1 MDGAPRSQATTLR
14 ARDWGVD
21 VELGLRGKVAIV
33 TGASRGIGRSIALGL
48 AAEGCRLA
56 ICARGAERLDQTAG
70 EVRAAGAEVLALP
83 VDATDGE
90 ALETFI
96 STVGESFGRIDIL
109 VNNVGGGGKD
119 SFAET
124 TDEDWAGALDLTL
137 WPAIRASR
145 LVVPYMERQ
154 GGGAIVMISSIYG
167 REWGGRPAYNVV
179 KAAENAL
186 AKSMARQL
194 APSGIRVNAVA
205 PGSIIFPGGSWQRRV
220 DEQPERMAEFVK
232 NELPLGRFGRPEE
245 VANAVTFLVSDAAS
259 LILGACLNVDGGQSR
274 SLI

>member
-1 MDGAPRSQATTLR
+1 
-14 ARDWGVD
+14 VD
-21 VELGLRGKVAIV
+21 LGLKGKVAIV

-56 ICARGAERLDQTAG
+56 ICARGAERLEQTAE
-70 EVRAAGAEVLALP
+70 EVRATGTEVMAQP
-83 VDATDGE
+83 VDATNGA
-90 ALETFI
+90 ALEAFVAA
-96 STVGESFGRIDIL
+96 VGERFGRIDIL

-119 SFAET
+119 TFQET
-124 TDEDWAGALDLTL
+124 TDEDWAGAFDLTL

-145 LVVPYMERQ
+145 LVVPWMERQ

-186 AKSMARQL
+186 SKSMARQL
-194 APSGIRVNAVA
+194 APKGIRVNAVA

-220 DEQPERMAEFVK
+220 DENPEKLAEFVK
-232 NELPLGRFGRPEE
+232 AEMPLGRFGRPEE

-259 LILGACLNVDGGQSR
+259 LILGTCLNVDGGQSR

>member
-1 MDGAPRSQATTLR
+1 
-14 ARDWGVD
+14 VD
-21 VELGLRGKVAIV
+21 LGLKGKVAIV

-56 ICARGAERLDQTAG
+56 ICARGVERLEQTAG
-70 EVRAAGAEVLALP
+70 EARALGVEVMAKP
-83 VDATDGE
+83 VDATDGA
-90 ALETFI
+90 ALEAFVAA
-96 STVGESFGRIDIL
+96 VGQQFGRIDVL

-119 SFAET
+119 TFQET
-124 TDEDWAGALDLTL
+124 TDEDWAGAFDLTL
-137 WPAIRASR
+137 WPAIRTSR
-145 LVVPYMERQ
+145 LVVPWMERQ
-154 GGGAIVMISSIYG
+154 GGGAIVMISSIFG

-186 AKSMARQL
+186 SKSMARQL
-194 APSGIRVNAVA
+194 APKGIRVNAVA

-220 DEQPERMAEFVK
+220 DEQPERMADFVK

-259 LILGACLNVDGGQSR
+259 LVLGACLNVDGGQSR

>member
-1 MDGAPRSQATTLR
+1 
-14 ARDWGVD
+14 
-21 VELGLRGKVAIV
+21 VAIV

-48 AAEGCRLA
+48 AAEGCQLA
-56 ICARGAERLDQTAG
+56 VCARGAERLEQTAG
-70 EVRAAGAEVLALP
+70 EIRALGAEVLAAP
-83 VDATDGE
+83 VDATD
-90 ALETFI
+90 AADLEGFVTA
-96 STVGESFGRIDIL
+96 VGERYGRIDIL

-119 SFAET
+119 TFQET

-145 LVVPYMERQ
+145 LVVPWMERQ
-154 GGGAIVMISSIYG
+154 GRGAIVMISSIYG

-186 AKSMARQL
+186 SKSMARQL
-194 APSGIRVNAVA
+194 APKGIRVNAVA

-232 NELPLGRFGRPEE
+232 QELPLGRFGYPEE

-259 LILGACLNVDGGQSR
+259 LILGTCVNVDGGQSR

>member
-1 MDGAPRSQATTLR
+1 
-14 ARDWGVD
+14 VD
-21 VELGLRGKVAIV
+21 LGLKGKVAIV

-48 AAEGCRLA
+48 AAEGCRLG
-56 ICARGAERLDQTAG
+56 ICARGAERLEATAG
-70 EVRAAGAEVLALP
+70 EARTLGAEVLAQP
-83 VDATDGE
+83 VDVTDAGGLE
-90 ALETFI
+90 AFI
-96 STVGESFGRIDIL
+96 AAVGDTYGQIDIL

-119 SFAET
+119 TFVET
-124 TDEDWAGALDLTL
+124 ADEDWSAAFDLTL

-154 GGGAIVMISSIYG
+154 GGGAIVMISSIFG

-186 AKSMARQL
+186 SKSMARQL
-194 APSGIRVNAVA
+194 APRGIRVNAVA

-220 DEQPERMAEFVK
+220 DETPEKMAEFVK
-232 NELPLGRFGRPEE
+232 NELPLGRFGRPDE
-245 VANAVTFLVSDAAS
+245 VANTVTFLVSDAAS
-259 LILGACLNVDGGQSR
+259 LIVGACLNVDGGQSR

>member
-1 MDGAPRSQATTLR
+1 
-14 ARDWGVD
+14 
-21 VELGLRGKVAIV
+21 VELGLKGKVAIV

-48 AAEGCRLA
+48 AAEGCRLG
-56 ICARGAERLDQTAG
+56 ICARGADRLEQTAG

-83 VDATDGE
+83 IDATDPG
-90 ALETFI
+90 ALERFVAA
-96 STVGESFGRIDIL
+96 VGERYGCIDVL

-119 SFAET
+119 TFEET
-124 TDEDWAGALDLTL
+124 SDEDWAGAFDLTL

-145 LVVPYMERQ
+145 LVLPWMERQ
-154 GGGAIVMISSIYG
+154 GGGAIVMISSIFG

-186 AKSMARQL
+186 SKSMARQL
-194 APSGIRVNAVA
+194 APKGIRVNAVA

-220 DEQPERMAEFVK
+220 DENPERLAEFVK
-232 NELPLGRFGRPEE
+232 NDLPLGRFGRPEE
-245 VANAVTFLVSDAAS
+245 VANVVTFLVSDAAS
-259 LILGACLNVDGGQSR
+259 LMLGACVNVDGGQSR

>member
-1 MDGAPRSQATTLR
+1 M
-14 ARDWGVD
+14 
-21 VELGLRGKVAIV
+21 ELGLKGKVAIV

-48 AAEGCRLA
+48 AAEGCRLG
-56 ICARGAERLDQTAG
+56 ICARGAERLEQTAG

-83 VDATDGE
+83 VDATDAS
-90 ALETFI
+90 ALEQFVAA
-96 STVGESFGRIDIL
+96 VGERYGQIDVL

-119 SFAET
+119 LFAET
-124 TDEDWAGALDLTL
+124 TDEDWAGAFDLTL

-145 LVVPYMERQ
+145 LVVPWMERQ
-154 GGGAIVMISSIYG
+154 GGGAIVMISSIFG

-186 AKSMARQL
+186 AKSMARQY
-194 APSGIRVNAVA
+194 AAKGIRVNAVA

-220 DEQPERMAEFVK
+220 DENPERLAKFVR
-232 NELPLGRFGRPEE
+232 NELPLGRFGYPEE
-245 VANAVTFLVSDAAS
+245 VANVVTFLVSDAAS
-259 LILGACLNVDGGQSR
+259 LMIGACVNVDGGQSR

>member
-1 MDGAPRSQATTLR
+1 M
-14 ARDWGVD
+14 
-21 VELGLRGKVAIV
+21 ELGLNGKVAIV

-48 AAEGCRLA
+48 AAEGCRLG
-56 ICARGAERLDQTAG
+56 ICARGAERLEQTAD

-83 VDATDGE
+83 VDATDAS
-90 ALETFI
+90 ALEQFVAA
-96 STVGESFGRIDIL
+96 VGERYGRIDIL

-119 SFAET
+119 LFAET
-124 TDEDWAGALDLTL
+124 TDEDWAGAFDLTL

-145 LVVPYMERQ
+145 LVVPWMERQ
-154 GGGAIVMISSIYG
+154 GRGAIVMISSIFG

-186 AKSMARQL
+186 AKSMARQY
-194 APSGIRVNAVA
+194 AATGIRVNAVA

-220 DEQPERMAEFVK
+220 DENPERLAEFVR
-232 NELPLGRFGRPEE
+232 NELPLGRFGYPEE
-245 VANAVTFLVSDAAS
+245 VANVVTFLVSDAAS
-259 LILGACLNVDGGQSR
+259 LMIGACVNVDGGQSR

>member
-1 MDGAPRSQATTLR
+1 
-14 ARDWGVD
+14 
-21 VELGLRGKVAIV
+21 VELGLNGKVAIV

-48 AAEGCRLA
+48 AAEGCRLG
-56 ICARGAERLDQTAG
+56 ICARGAERLEQTAG

-83 VDATDGE
+83 VDATDAS
-90 ALETFI
+90 ALEQFVAA
-96 STVGESFGRIDIL
+96 VGERYGRIDIL

-119 SFAET
+119 LFAET
-124 TDEDWAGALDLTL
+124 TDEDWAGAFDLTL

-145 LVVPYMERQ
+145 LVVPWMERQ
-154 GGGAIVMISSIYG
+154 GRGAIVMISSIFG

-186 AKSMARQL
+186 AKSMARQY
-194 APSGIRVNAVA
+194 AATGIRVNAVA

-220 DEQPERMAEFVK
+220 DENPERLAEFVR
-232 NELPLGRFGRPEE
+232 NELPLGRFGYPEE
-245 VANAVTFLVSDAAS
+245 VANVVTFLVSDAAS
-259 LILGACLNVDGGQSR
+259 LMIGACVNVDGGQSR

>member
-1 MDGAPRSQATTLR
+1 MD
-14 ARDWGVD
+14 
-21 VELGLRGKVAIV
+21 LGLNGKVAIV

-48 AAEGCRLA
+48 AAESCRLA
-56 ICARGAERLDQTAG
+56 ICARGAERLEETAG
-70 EVRAAGAEVLALP
+70 ELRALGAEVLATP
-83 VDATDGE
+83 VDATDGA
-90 ALETFI
+90 ALEAFVA
-96 STVGESFGRIDIL
+96 SAGERYGRIDVLI
-109 VNNVGGGGKD
+109 NNVGGGGKD
-119 SFAET
+119 GFQET

-145 LVVPYMERQ
+145 LVVPWMERQ
-154 GGGAIVMISSIYG
+154 GSGAIVMISSIFG

-186 AKSMARQL
+186 SKSMARQL
-194 APSGIRVNAVA
+194 APKGIRVNAVA

-220 DEQPERMAEFVK
+220 DENPERLAEFVK

>member
-1 MDGAPRSQATTLR
+1 MD
-14 ARDWGVD
+14 
-21 VELGLRGKVAIV
+21 LGLRGKVAIV
-33 TGASRGIGRSIALGL
+33 TGASRGIGRSITLGL

-56 ICARGAERLDQTAG
+56 ICARGNERLTQTAEEARALGVDVIAVPVDVTADG
-70 EVRAAGAEVLALP
+70 EV
-83 VDATDGE
+83 E
-90 ALETFI
+90 AFI
-96 STVGESFGRIDIL
+96 EQVGQQYGRIDIL

-119 SFAET
+119 SFVET
-124 TDEDWAGALDLTL
+124 TDDDWAAAFDLTL
-137 WPAIRASR
+137 WPAVRASR
-145 LVVPYMERQ
+145 LVVPWMERQ
-154 GGGAIVMISSIYG
+154 GNGAIVMISSIFG

-186 AKSMARQL
+186 SKSMARQL
-194 APSGIRVNAVA
+194 APRGIRVNAIA

-220 DEQPERMAEFVK
+220 DETPEKMAEFVK

-259 LILGACLNVDGGQSR
+259 LIVGACLNVDGGQSR

>member
-1 MDGAPRSQATTLR
+1 M
-14 ARDWGVD
+14 
-21 VELGLRGKVAIV
+21 ELGLRGKVAIV

-48 AAEGCRLA
+48 AAEGCRLGL
-56 ICARGAERLDQTAG
+56 CARGAERLEETAG
-70 EVRAAGAEVLALP
+70 EARALGAEVHAVP
-83 VDATDGE
+83 ADATDPV
-90 ALETFI
+90 ALEAFVRG
-96 STVGESFGRIDIL
+96 VGERFGRIDIL

-119 SFAET
+119 TFVET
-124 TDEDWAGALDLTL
+124 TDADWDATLDLTL

-145 LVVPYMERQ
+145 LVVPWMERQ
-154 GGGAIVMISSIYG
+154 GSGAIVMISSIYG

-194 APSGIRVNAVA
+194 APKGIRVNAVA
-205 PGSIIFPGGSWQRRV
+205 PGSIIFPGGSWERRV
-220 DEQPERMAEFVK
+220 REQPEQMAEFVK
-232 NELPLGRFGRPEE
+232 HELPLGRFGRPEE

-259 LILGACLNVDGGQSR
+259 LVIGACLNVDGGQSR

>member
-1 MDGAPRSQATTLR
+1 M
-14 ARDWGVD
+14 
-21 VELGLRGKVAIV
+21 ELGLRGKVAIV

-56 ICARGAERLDQTAG
+56 LCARGAERLEQTA
-70 EVRAAGAEVLALP
+70 EEARAAGAAEVLALP
-83 VDATDGE
+83 VDATDGP
-90 ALETFI
+90 ALESFI
-96 STVGESFGRIDIL
+96 KAVGDHFGRIDIL

-119 SFAET
+119 GFVET

-145 LVVPYMERQ
+145 LVVPWMERQ
-154 GGGAIVMISSIYG
+154 GSGAIVMISSIFG

-194 APSGIRVNAVA
+194 APTGIRVNAVA

-220 DEQPERMAEFVK
+220 DEQPERLAEFVR

-274 SLI
+274 SLT

>member
-1 MDGAPRSQATTLR
+1 
-14 ARDWGVD
+14 
-21 VELGLRGKVAIV
+21 VELGLNGKVAIV

-48 AAEGCRLA
+48 AAEGCRLG
-56 ICARGAERLDQTAG
+56 ICARGAERLEQTAD

-83 VDATDGE
+83 VDATDAS
-90 ALETFI
+90 ALEQFVAA
-96 STVGESFGRIDIL
+96 VGERYGRIDIL

-119 SFAET
+119 LFAET
-124 TDEDWAGALDLTL
+124 TDEDWAGAFDLTL

-145 LVVPYMERQ
+145 LVVPWMERQ
-154 GGGAIVMISSIYG
+154 GGGAIVMISSIFG

-186 AKSMARQL
+186 AKSMARQY
-194 APSGIRVNAVA
+194 AATGIRVNAVA

-220 DEQPERMAEFVK
+220 DENPERLAEFVR
-232 NELPLGRFGRPEE
+232 NELPLGRFGYPEE
-245 VANAVTFLVSDAAS
+245 VANVVTFLVSDAAS
-259 LILGACLNVDGGQSR
+259 LMIGACVNVDGGQSR

>member
-1 MDGAPRSQATTLR
+1 
-14 ARDWGVD
+14 
-21 VELGLRGKVAIV
+21 VELGLNGKVAIV

-48 AAEGCRLA
+48 AAEGCRLG
-56 ICARGAERLDQTAG
+56 ICARGAERLEQTAG

-83 VDATDGE
+83 VDATDAS
-90 ALETFI
+90 ALEQFVAA
-96 STVGESFGRIDIL
+96 VGERYGQIDIL

-119 SFAET
+119 LFAET
-124 TDEDWAGALDLTL
+124 TDEDWAGAFDLTL

-145 LVVPYMERQ
+145 LVVPWMERQ
-154 GGGAIVMISSIYG
+154 GGGAIVMISSIFG

-186 AKSMARQL
+186 AKSMARQY
-194 APSGIRVNAVA
+194 AATGIRVNAVA

-220 DEQPERMAEFVK
+220 DENPERLAEFVR
-232 NELPLGRFGRPEE
+232 NELPLGRFGYPEE
-245 VANAVTFLVSDAAS
+245 VANVVTFLVSDAAS
-259 LILGACLNVDGGQSR
+259 LMIGACVNVDGGQSR

>member
-1 MDGAPRSQATTLR
+1 MD
-14 ARDWGVD
+14 
-21 VELGLRGKVAIV
+21 LGLKGKVAIV

-48 AAEGCRLA
+48 ASEGCRLA
-56 ICARGAERLDQTAG
+56 ICARGAERLEHTAEEARATG
-70 EVRAAGAEVLALP
+70 PEVMARR
-83 VDATDGE
+83 VDATDAS
-90 ALETFI
+90 ALEAFVAA
-96 STVGESFGRIDIL
+96 VGDKYGRIDIL

-119 SFAET
+119 TFEET
-124 TDEDWAGALDLTL
+124 TDEDWAGAFDLTL

-145 LVVPYMERQ
+145 LVVPWMERQ
-154 GGGAIVMISSIYG
+154 GNGAIVMISSIFG

-186 AKSMARQL
+186 SKSMARQL
-194 APSGIRVNAVA
+194 APKGIRVNAVA

-220 DEQPERMAEFVK
+220 DENPERLAEFVK